1 MEILSYFLFYL
12 GVNTLLAV
20 AALFVREIAKRAQ
33 NA

>member
-12 GVNTLLAV
+12 GVNTLIAFC
-20 AALFVREIAKRAQ
+20 ALFVREIAKRAQ